1 MQLFQHWLLLAAAT
15 LHLEE
20 LEEQKRRRKE
30 ERRRREA
37 RRRTRRQ
44 RTQWVRQWLLRR
56 PMYDHY
62 EKLMHE
68 LTTEDQ
74 TSFKNFLSVNP
85 DIFMEL
91 LHRVGPR
98 IEKHD
103 TFFRRALPPG
113 LKLAVT
119 LRYLATGDSYKY
131 LAYSFRAAFNTI
143 SIFISE
149 VCQVII
155 DEYSSEV
162 LVCPTSPDGW

>member
-1 MQLFQHWLLLAAAT
+1 MPQTQDERKLLFMQLFQQWLVAAAT

-20 LEEQKRRRKE
+20 LEEQRRRKE
-30 ERRRREA
+30 ERKSREA

-56 PMYDHY
+56 PMYGQY

-103 TFFRRALPPG
+103 SLFRRALPPG
-113 LKLAVT
+113 LKLAIIAP
-119 LRYLATGDSYKY
+119 RYLTTGDSYKY
-131 LAYSFRAAFNTI
+131 YK
-143 SIFISE
+143 
-149 VCQVII
+149 
-155 DEYSSEV
+155 Y
-162 LVCPTSPDGW
+162 